1 MLRLSIMTFAAIGV
15 FAVTAPA
22 HADYEDPLAGLFYG
36 LQNDA
41 PARQIAR
48 GPAIAGR
55 ETPKP
60 EAQGSGANRHWG
72 KHHHHG
78 VILEGSF

>member
-1 MLRLSIMTFAAIGV
+1 MLRIAIMTFAAVG
-15 FAVTAPA
+15 ALAMSAPA
-22 HADYEDPLAGLFYG
+22 RADYEDPLAGLFYG

-41 PARQIAR
+41 PARQTAR

-60 EAQGSGANRHWG
+60 EAPGSGADRHWG

-78 VILEGSF
+78 VMLEGSF